1 MTRSERG
8 LAVPYLALVVAGLC
22 YLNWWQATT
31 IIGIAPIVV
40 EPTGDA
46 APISAQPVAPAS
58 DALKSLADF
67 SETVTRPLFR
77 SDRRPP
83 VSKPSETPASTV
95 QEPPPVLSSAD
106 TLRLI
111 GMMRSGTQAR
121 RALIRV
127 AGLPNATWVETG
139 GEIGGWTVGRIEADR
154 VLIERNGDK
163 AELKLFASKPV
174 DASSK

>member
-1 MTRSERG
+1 MTRSTRG
-8 LAVPYLALVVAGLC
+8 LMVPYLALVVAGLC
-22 YLNWWQATT
+22 YLNWWQANT
-31 IIGIAPIVV
+31 IIDIAPIVP
-40 EPTGDA
+40 ESAGDA
-46 APISAQPVAPAS
+46 LPEATQPVALANGG
-58 DALKSLADF
+58 LNSLADF

-77 SDRRPP
+77 SDRRQPAA
-83 VSKPSETPASTV
+83 KPAGKPAPTV

-139 GEIGGWTVGRIEADR
+139 GEIGGWTVGKIEADR
-154 VLIERNGDK
+154 VFIERNGDK
-163 AELKLFASKPV
+163 AELKLFAAKPV
-174 DASSK
+174 DAPKP